1 MRGGALLAA
10 GLAVSNAFGYALNLV
25 ASRVLGPDEFGAFA
39 SLMGI
44 VLVAFVGTRAL
55 QSVTARR
62 LATDGTAAAPPM
74 ARLGRKFALG
84 IAGGLALAAPAFSV
98 FLHLD
103 TTQVLLVAASM
114 VPLTLVG
121 YRFGLAQGTERFA
134 ALAVLYIV
142 VAAGRL
148 GGTLI
153 GLAVRDSVTAGLVGS
168 LAGASA
174 AAVLAARIAPSPHP
188 STAIPEP
195 GAARELAIAA
205 GALFAF
211 FGLTNVDVLLAR
223 HNLDGHEAGLYA
235 LGAVVG
241 KGAFWFPAFI
251 AVLAYPMLVDESR
264 RGAAMRVS
272 LALVAASGAVLT
284 VATALAPDFVVA
296 IIGGDDYT
304 ELADEVALF
313 ALAGSLYAVAQLLIY
328 ARLAQGDPRSGVRVA
343 AVGVGLVLTVQLA
356 TNDSVTAI
364 VLSVCAAAA
373 TLSLAGLAAEWRTL
387 SRPAPDESGSGDET
401 DREGGSGPQLD
412 GVQPV

>member
-1 MRGGALLAA
+1 M
-10 GLAVSNAFGYALNLV
+10 
-25 ASRVLGPDEFGAFA
+25 
-39 SLMGI
+39 
-44 VLVAFVGTRAL
+44 LVAFVGSLAL

-62 LATDGTAAAPPM
+62 LATDGPAAAPSM
-74 ARLGRKFALG
+74 VRLGHKFAFG

-148 GGTLI
+148 GGTLV
-153 GLAVRDSVTAGLVGS
+153 GLAIRDSVTAGLIGA

-188 STAIPEP
+188 SQATPEP
-195 GAARELAIAA
+195 GAAKELAIAA

-223 HNLDGHEAGLYA
+223 HHLDGYEAGLYA
-235 LGAVVG
+235 LGAVVA

-264 RGAAMRVS
+264 RGSAMRVS

-284 VATALAPDFVVA
+284 IATALAPDFVVA
-296 IIGGDDYT
+296 IIGGDDYE

-343 AVGVGLVLTVQLA
+343 TVAVGLVLTVQLA
-356 TNDSVTAI
+356 FNDSVTAI
-364 VLSVCAAAA
+364 VLCVCAAAA

-387 SRPAPDESGSGDET
+387 SRSALAESGTGDEA
-401 DREGGSGPQLD
+401 DREGDPGPHLD
-412 GVQPV
+412 GVQPI